1 MHEFMHGRV
10 MKGVWLAGPQT
21 TDQSQAS
28 WGEGTRAIGQWVLPS
43 IGVGESIEGG
53 ADQGEGLRA
62 NWDRVGQ
69 SGMRPTGGKRCGG
82 VGRPPHP
89 RLG

>member
-1 MHEFMHGRV
+1 MCYLYIGDPVHEFMHGGV

-43 IGVGESIEGG
+43 IGVGGP
-53 ADQGEGLRA
+53 LRVELT
-62 NWDRVGQ
+62 R
-69 SGMRPTGGKRCGG
+69 
-82 VGRPPHP
+82 GR
-89 RLG
+89 G